1 MKTGFP
7 SDEICESI
15 HGAAESYIFSRL
27 GSRDVLDLD
36 IGVRL
41 EDGELEVEVFLI
53 TTGGNDDELAAAAAD
68 VAVREGNRLIE
79 GEKANG

>member
-7 SDEICESI
+7 TDEICESI
-15 HGAAESYIFSRL
+15 HGAAQEYIFSRVEPK
-27 GSRDVLDLD
+27 DILDLD

-41 EDGELEVEVFLI
+41 EDDELEVEVFLI
-53 TTGGNDDELAAAAAD
+53 TTGSNDGELADGAAD
-68 VAVREGNRLIE
+68 VAMQEGNRLIQ